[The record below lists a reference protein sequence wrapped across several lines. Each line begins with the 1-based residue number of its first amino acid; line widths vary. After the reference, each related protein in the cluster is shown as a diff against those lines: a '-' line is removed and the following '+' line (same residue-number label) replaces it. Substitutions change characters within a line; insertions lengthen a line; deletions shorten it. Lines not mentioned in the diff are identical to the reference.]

1 MSRNCKSSWTW
12 LDMFCLNHNFHA
24 FVICSSFSSGCEC
37 ASYPNKKESS
47 CCSWTQQFEIM
58 DAGLI
63 CHQMTTYPRLV
74 GDASCQKYRS
84 DKALPTHCFL
94 IIGDVTGAEAFRAV
108 FTSLSLGVFDQ
119 RRSALARWWDRVMGE
134 LDFGPSCTSCRRPM
148 LLGSASV
155 LSIKF
160 HSYFEPELK
169 HM

>member
-1 MSRNCKSSWTW
+1 MSRNCKSSWPW
-12 LDMFCLNHNFHA
+12 LDMFCVHHNFHA
-24 FVICSSFSSGCEC
+24 FVLCSSFSSGCEC

-58 DAGLI
+58 DAGLV

-84 DKALPTHCFL
+84 DKVLPTHCFL
-94 IIGDVTGAEAFRAV
+94 IIGDVTGSEAFRAV

-134 LDFGPSCTSCRRPM
+134 LDFGPSCTSCRRPV

-155 LSIKF
+155 LSMKF

-169 HM
+169 LM